1 MQGDAIAISCSGQL
15 HGGSIQGPIQRW
27 ALAWDSTR
35 TEKEFLSRA
44 VHSVRLHTNR
54 A

>member
-15 HGGSIQGPIQRW
+15 HGGSIQGPIQRR

-35 TEKEFLSRA
+35 IEKRRDLCPGEFTR
-44 VHSVRLHTNR
+44 
-54 A
+54 